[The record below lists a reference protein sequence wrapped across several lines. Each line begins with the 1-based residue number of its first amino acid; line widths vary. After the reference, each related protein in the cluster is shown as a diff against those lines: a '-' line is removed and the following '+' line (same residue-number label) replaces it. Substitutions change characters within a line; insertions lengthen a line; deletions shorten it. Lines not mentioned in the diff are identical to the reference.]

1 MNKFVVISIL
11 LVIAVLLATD
21 SSKSGLR
28 KNKLHS
34 LKSMNTRRL
43 NKLENSTVSVKVS
56 GTPRAGNVGPKM
68 EKKDYLILPAEA
80 SNNAQQYV
88 EGKYKNILKEW
99 DGMIH

>member
-11 LVIAVLLATD
+11 LVIALLLATD

-28 KNKLHS
+28 KNKLDN

-56 GTPRAGNVGPKM
+56 GSPRANVGPQ
-68 EKKDYLILPAEA
+68 EKKDYLLLPAEA

-88 EGKYKNILKEW
+88 EGKYKDILKEW
-99 DGMIH
+99 DGIIH

>member
-56 GTPRAGNVGPKM
+56 GSARANAGPRM